1 MKFSTKTTYGLRAMI
16 CLGRNWQQGDLS
28 LTEIAQK
35 EKMSLSYLEQ
45 LFAKMRQAKLV
56 VGSRGS
62 GGGYQLSREP
72 KAVSVFEIISA
83 LEGET
88 ELFYC
93 LAENGKIH
101 CSADCHCGV
110 NLVFKKTND
119 ALKNALTDLTLD
131 KLLS

>member
-1 MKFSTKTTYGLRAMI
+1 M
-16 CLGRNWQQGDLS
+16 S